1 LSMLREF
8 VQFWSTSNR
17 FLLFFSMLR
26 EFVQFWSTRF
36 LLVLSMHR
44 SSCNSRVQAWIPT
57 VSEHSQKIPEDV
69 EHVQILVC

>member
-26 EFVQFWSTRF
+26 EFVQFWSNRF

-44 SSCNSRVQAWIPT
+44 RSCNSRVLAWIPT
-57 VSEHSQKIPEDV
+57 V
-69 EHVQILVC
+69 